1 MNQLNV
7 FVGTNRMTCTH
18 CLSQSPR
25 WHMKNICCLA
35 RHVLYRFYGEAESAK
50 QYAIEL
56 AKKYGVD
63 ANELK
68 QEVVNQMKGVK

>member
-1 MNQLNV
+1 
-7 FVGTNRMTCTH
+7 
-18 CLSQSPR
+18 
-25 WHMKNICCLA
+25 MKNICCIA
-35 RHVLYRFYGEAESAK
+35 RHVLYRFYGAGESAK

-68 QEVVNQMKGVK
+68 QEVIKQMKETK

>member
-1 MNQLNV
+1 
-7 FVGTNRMTCTH
+7 
-18 CLSQSPR
+18 
-25 WHMKNICCLA
+25 MKNICCLA